1 MTQDTDKR
9 QWQYLQSCRPR
20 LLRGTQWRVLLML
33 WKSCCRGNMVQDLQR
48 LCRGLLRLKVMQASC
63 DTCRAQGMLPDV
75 LSSCACGI
83 SLITG
88 AEA

>member
-1 MTQDTDKR
+1 
-9 QWQYLQSCRPR
+9 
-20 LLRGTQWRVLLML
+20 
-33 WKSCCRGNMVQDLQR
+33 MVQDLQR